1 MKACYVQGLGKS
13 LHSHQTFC
21 YSFQSEF
28 LLLPQNSN
36 FWMST
41 HWLHINLVSYCVSGG
56 GMALSFSS
64 GHQLKC
70 LSTLLCTS
78 SIAVVLLWLVW
89 PGFVVQHHQTLQCPS
104 QTATKKKKVP
114 TQPIT
119 FNIIVFQ
126 VSNSRYTVWMDWGYL
141 HVCIANA
148 TWRPNVAMK
157 LAILWNEILWNERLI
172 KELCEGGDA
181 RHNMM
186 VSSLVPYPSSLCS
199 KHHS

>member
-1 MKACYVQGLGKS
+1 MELGWQVDNHLSQKTEVINNETNESLLCSRFGKS
-13 LHSHQTFC
+13 LHIHQTFC

-41 HWLHINLVSYCVSGG
+41 RSLHINLVSYCVSGG

-89 PGFVVQHHQTLQCPS
+89 LGFVVQHHQTLQCPS
-104 QTATKKKKVP
+104 QTATKKKRCQHNPSLLTSLFFRFQIPV
-114 TQPIT
+114 TQCEWTEVTCKWNGFMFVLQMPI
-119 FNIIVFQ
+119 
-126 VSNSRYTVWMDWGYL
+126 
-141 HVCIANA
+141 
-148 TWRPNVAMK
+148 
-157 LAILWNEILWNERLI
+157 
-172 KELCEGGDA
+172 GGQ
-181 RHNMM
+181 MWPW
-186 VSSLVPYPSSLCS
+186 S
-199 KHHS
+199 

>member
-1 MKACYVQGLGKS
+1 MYRSLKQWSLDDRLTTVLSQKTELINNETNESLLCSRFGKS
-13 LHSHQTFC
+13 LHIHQTFC
-21 YSFQSEF
+21 CPFQSEF

-36 FWMST
+36 FSMST
-41 HWLHINLVSYCVSGG
+41 CSLHINLVSYCVSGG

-104 QTATKKKKVP
+104 QT
-114 TQPIT
+114 
-119 FNIIVFQ
+119 
-126 VSNSRYTVWMDWGYL
+126 
-141 HVCIANA
+141 
-148 TWRPNVAMK
+148 
-157 LAILWNEILWNERLI
+157 
-172 KELCEGGDA
+172 
-181 RHNMM
+181 
-186 VSSLVPYPSSLCS
+186 YPSSLCS